1 MYLGG
6 VFYMLDILKDL
17 QVNQPTL
24 TIIGNTFVSI
34 ENYLSIIEYENDLIK
49 VKTKDKTIKI
59 LGNKL
64 LLKYITDG
72 EIGIKG
78 VIYSVE
84 YVD

>member
-1 MYLGG
+1 MI
-6 VFYMLDILKDL
+6 DISTDL
-17 QVNQPTL
+17 QVTQPTI
-24 TIIGNTFVSI
+24 TVIGNKFVSI
-34 ENYLSIIEYENDLIK
+34 ENYLSIITYDINLIK
-49 VKTKDKTIKI
+49 IKTKVKTIKI
-59 LGNKL
+59 SGDNL